1 MIKPVVI
8 KPVTKTYEACVRI
21 GRFLIFNGDTFGL
34 INMKLFMLKIG
45 ARPQGRLIEQHDVM
59 FVIAN
64 SLSETIESVNQHWPA
79 VKNNWHLDAW
89 REVKRVGDYQI
100 LLSTDSL
107 SKDGWSKDG
116 WSKDNALADNILA
129 DDRVDNKLDSQG
141 KQLYFVNLGG
151 YLPGQFE
158 EFHYKTLVVAETLG
172 KATAQVKKTAFY
184 QDYTFDNIDTAK
196 SGVATSHVDDKH
208 QLDLDDIHCVA
219 DLLPNDVA
227 LTIQPL
233 TEPEQNQLPDD
244 ALHIGYLSLKQI
256 KTMID

>member
-1 MIKPVVI
+1 
-8 KPVTKTYEACVRI
+8 
-21 GRFLIFNGDTFGL
+21 
-34 INMKLFMLKIG
+34 MKLFMLKIG

-100 LLSTDSL
+100 LLSKDSF
-107 SKDGWSKDG
+107 SKDGL
-116 WSKDNALADNILA
+116 SKDNALANNILA
-129 DDRVDNKLDSQG
+129 DDRVDIKLDSQD

-184 QDYTFDNIDTAK
+184 QDYTFDNVDTAK

-219 DLLPNDVA
+219 DLLPKDVA

-233 TEPEQNQLPDD
+233 TEPEKNQLPDD

-256 KTMID
+256 RTMID

>member
-1 MIKPVVI
+1 
-8 KPVTKTYEACVRI
+8 
-21 GRFLIFNGDTFGL
+21 
-34 INMKLFMLKIG
+34 MKLFMLKIG

-64 SLSETIESVNQHWPA
+64 SLSETIETVNQHWPA

-100 LLSTDSL
+100 LLSKNSFSTDGL
-107 SKDGWSKDG
+107 
-116 WSKDNALADNILA
+116 SKDNALADNIFA
-129 DDRVDNKLDSQG
+129 DDRVDNKLDSHG

-184 QDYTFDNIDTAK
+184 QDYTFDNVDTAK

-233 TEPEQNQLPDD
+233 TEPEKNQLPDD

-256 KTMID
+256 RTMID

>member
-116 WSKDNALADNILA
+116 WSKDNALADNIFA
-129 DDRVDNKLDSQG
+129 EDRVDNKLDNQG

-219 DLLPNDVA
+219 DLLPKDVA

>member
-1 MIKPVVI
+1 ML
-8 KPVTKTYEACVRI
+8 VR
-21 GRFLIFNGDTFGL
+21 RFLSFNGDTFGR
-34 INMKLFMLKIG
+34 ITMKLFMLKIG

-100 LLSTDSL
+100 LLSTESL
-107 SKDGWSKDG
+107 SKDGF
-116 WSKDNALADNILA
+116 SKDNALADN
-129 DDRVDNKLDSQG
+129 KLDSQD

-184 QDYTFDNIDTAK
+184 QDYTFDNVDTAK

-219 DLLPNDVA
+219 DLLPKDVA

-233 TEPEQNQLPDD
+233 TEHEKNQLPDD

>member
-1 MIKPVVI
+1 M
-8 KPVTKTYEACVRI
+8 RI

-34 INMKLFMLKIG
+34 ITMKLFMLKIG

-100 LLSTDSL
+100 LLSKESL
-107 SKDGWSKDG
+107 SKDE
-116 WSKDNALADNILA
+116 
-129 DDRVDNKLDSQG
+129 RVDNKLDSHG

-184 QDYTFDNIDTAK
+184 QDYTFDNVDTAK

-219 DLLPNDVA
+219 DLLPKDVA

-233 TEPEQNQLPDD
+233 TEPEKNQLPDD

>member
-1 MIKPVVI
+1 
-8 KPVTKTYEACVRI
+8 
-21 GRFLIFNGDTFGL
+21 
-34 INMKLFMLKIG
+34 MKLFMLKIG
-45 ARPQGRLIEQHDVM
+45 ARPPGRLIEQHDVM

-107 SKDGWSKDG
+107 SKDGL
-116 WSKDNALADNILA
+116 SKDNALADNILT
-129 DDRVDNKLDSQG
+129 DERVDNKLDSQG

-184 QDYTFDNIDTAK
+184 QDYTFDNVDAAK

-219 DLLPNDVA
+219 DLLPKDVA
-227 LTIQPL
+227 LTIQLL
-233 TEPEQNQLPDD
+233 TEHEKNQLPDD

>member
-1 MIKPVVI
+1 M
-8 KPVTKTYEACVRI
+8 RL
-21 GRFLIFNGDTFGL
+21 GRFLIFNGDTFGR

-89 REVKRVGDYQI
+89 REVKRVGDCQI
-100 LLSTDSL
+100 LLSKNSL
-107 SKDGWSKDG
+107 SKDG
-116 WSKDNALADNILA
+116 WSKDNALADKMLA
-129 DDRVDNKLDSQG
+129 DNIFAEDRVDNKLDNQG

-158 EFHYKTLVVAETLG
+158 EFHHKTLVIAETLG

-184 QDYTFDNIDTAK
+184 QDYTFDNVDTAK

-233 TEPEQNQLPDD
+233 TEPEKNQLPYD

>member
-1 MIKPVVI
+1 
-8 KPVTKTYEACVRI
+8 
-21 GRFLIFNGDTFGL
+21 
-34 INMKLFMLKIG
+34 MKLFMLKIG

-100 LLSTDSL
+100 LLSKNSFSEDGL
-107 SKDGWSKDG
+107 SKDK
-116 WSKDNALADNILA
+116 ALA
-129 DDRVDNKLDSQG
+129 DDRVDNKLDSQD

-184 QDYTFDNIDTAK
+184 QDYTFDNVDTAK

-233 TEPEQNQLPDD
+233 TEHEKNQLPDD

>member
-1 MIKPVVI
+1 
-8 KPVTKTYEACVRI
+8 
-21 GRFLIFNGDTFGL
+21 
-34 INMKLFMLKIG
+34 MKLFMLKIG
-45 ARPQGRLIEQHDVM
+45 ARPPGRLIEQHDVM

-100 LLSTDSL
+100 LLSKNSL
-107 SKDGWSKDG
+107 SKDGLSKDKG
-116 WSKDNALADNILA
+116 LADE
-129 DDRVDNKLDSQG
+129 RVDNKLDSQG

-184 QDYTFDNIDTAK
+184 QDYTFDNVDTAK
-196 SGVATSHVDDKH
+196 SGVATSHVDDKQ

-233 TEPEQNQLPDD
+233 NEPEKNQLPDD

>member
-1 MIKPVVI
+1 MI
-8 KPVTKTYEACVRI
+8 VR
-21 GRFLIFNGDTFGL
+21 GFLIFNGDTFGR
-34 INMKLFMLKIG
+34 ITMKLFMLKIG

-64 SLSETIESVNQHWPA
+64 SLSEIIESVNQHWPA

-89 REVKRVGDYQI
+89 REVKRVGNYQI
-100 LLSTDSL
+100 LLSTDSF
-107 SKDGWSKDG
+107 SKDGWSKD
-116 WSKDNALADNILA
+116 SALADNILA
-129 DDRVDNKLDSQG
+129 DERVDNKLDSQD

-158 EFHYKTLVVAETLG
+158 EFHYKTLVIAETLG

-184 QDYTFDNIDTAK
+184 QDYTFDNVDTAK
-196 SGVATSHVDDKH
+196 SGVATSHVDDKQ

-233 TEPEQNQLPDD
+233 TEPEKNQLPDD

-256 KTMID
+256 RTMID

>member
-1 MIKPVVI
+1 
-8 KPVTKTYEACVRI
+8 
-21 GRFLIFNGDTFGL
+21 
-34 INMKLFMLKIG
+34 MKLFMLKIG
-45 ARPQGRLIEQHDVM
+45 ARPPGRLIEQHDVM

-100 LLSTDSL
+100 LLSKQSL
-107 SKDGWSKDG
+107 SKDGL
-116 WSKDNALADNILA
+116 SKDNALADNIFA
-129 DDRVDNKLDSQG
+129 DDRVDNKLDSQD

-172 KATAQVKKTAFY
+172 KATAQVKKAAFY
-184 QDYTFDNIDTAK
+184 QDYTFDNVDTAK

-208 QLDLDDIHCVA
+208 QVDLDDIHCVA
-219 DLLPNDVA
+219 DLLPKDVA

-233 TEPEQNQLPDD
+233 TEPEKNQLSDD
-244 ALHIGYLSLKQI
+244 TLHIGYLSLKQI

>member
-1 MIKPVVI
+1 
-8 KPVTKTYEACVRI
+8 
-21 GRFLIFNGDTFGL
+21 
-34 INMKLFMLKIG
+34 MLKIG

-64 SLSETIESVNQHWPA
+64 SLSETIESVNQHWPT

-89 REVKRVGDYQI
+89 REVKRVGNYQI
-100 LLSTDSL
+100 LLSKNSL
-107 SKDGWSKDG
+107 SKDGL
-116 WSKDNALADNILA
+116 SKDNALADNILA
-129 DDRVDNKLDSQG
+129 DERVDNKLDSQG
-141 KQLYFVNLGG
+141 TQLYFVNLGG

-172 KATAQVKKTAFY
+172 KATGQVKKTAFY
-184 QDYTFDNIDTAK
+184 QDYTFDNVDTAK

-233 TEPEQNQLPDD
+233 TEPEKNQLPDD

>member
-1 MIKPVVI
+1 M
-8 KPVTKTYEACVRI
+8 RL
-21 GRFLIFNGDTFGL
+21 GRFLIFNGDTFGR

-89 REVKRVGDYQI
+89 REVKRVGDCQI
-100 LLSTDSL
+100 LLSKNSL
-107 SKDGWSKDG
+107 SKDG
-116 WSKDNALADNILA
+116 WSKDNALADKMLA
-129 DDRVDNKLDSQG
+129 DNIFAEDRVDNKLDNRG

-158 EFHYKTLVVAETLG
+158 EFHYKTLVIAETLG

-184 QDYTFDNIDTAK
+184 QDYTFDNVDTAK

-233 TEPEQNQLPDD
+233 TEPEKNQLPYD

>member
-1 MIKPVVI
+1 
-8 KPVTKTYEACVRI
+8 
-21 GRFLIFNGDTFGL
+21 
-34 INMKLFMLKIG
+34 MKLFMLKIG

-64 SLSETIESVNQHWPA
+64 SLGETIESVNQHWPA

-100 LLSTDSL
+100 LLSKDSL
-107 SKDGWSKDG
+107 SKDGL
-116 WSKDNALADNILA
+116 SKDNALA
-129 DDRVDNKLDSQG
+129 DNKLDSQG

-184 QDYTFDNIDTAK
+184 QDYTFDNVDTAK

-233 TEPEQNQLPDD
+233 TEPEKNQLPYD

>member
-1 MIKPVVI
+1 
-8 KPVTKTYEACVRI
+8 
-21 GRFLIFNGDTFGL
+21 
-34 INMKLFMLKIG
+34 MKLFMLKIG
-45 ARPQGRLIEQHDVM
+45 ARPQGRIIEQHDVM

-107 SKDGWSKDG
+107 SKDKALV
-116 WSKDNALADNILA
+116 DNRLADNIFA
-129 DDRVDNKLDSQG
+129 DDRVDNKLDSHG

-184 QDYTFDNIDTAK
+184 QDYTFDNVDTAK

-233 TEPEQNQLPDD
+233 TKPEKNQLPDD

>member
-1 MIKPVVI
+1 M
-8 KPVTKTYEACVRI
+8 RL
-21 GRFLIFNGDTFGL
+21 GRFLIFNGDTFGR

-64 SLSETIESVNQHWPA
+64 SLSATIESVNQHWPA

-89 REVKRVGDYQI
+89 REVKRVGDCQI
-100 LLSTDSL
+100 LLSKNSL
-107 SKDGWSKDG
+107 SKDG
-116 WSKDNALADNILA
+116 WSKDNALADKMLA
-129 DDRVDNKLDSQG
+129 DNIFAEDRVDNKLDNQG

-158 EFHYKTLVVAETLG
+158 EFHYKTLVIAETLG

-184 QDYTFDNIDTAK
+184 QDYTFDNVDTAK

-233 TEPEQNQLPDD
+233 TEPEKNQLPYD

>member
-1 MIKPVVI
+1 
-8 KPVTKTYEACVRI
+8 
-21 GRFLIFNGDTFGL
+21 
-34 INMKLFMLKIG
+34 MKLFMLKIG

-100 LLSTDSL
+100 LLSKESL
-107 SKDGWSKDG
+107 SKDGF
-116 WSKDNALADNILA
+116 SKDNALA
-129 DDRVDNKLDSQG
+129 DNKLDSQG

-184 QDYTFDNIDTAK
+184 QDYTFDNVDTAK

-233 TEPEQNQLPDD
+233 TEPEKNQLPDD

>member
-1 MIKPVVI
+1 M
-8 KPVTKTYEACVRI
+8 RL
-21 GRFLIFNGDTFGL
+21 GRFLIFNGDTFGR

-89 REVKRVGDYQI
+89 REVKRVGDCQI
-100 LLSTDSL
+100 LLSKNSL
-107 SKDGWSKDG
+107 SKDG
-116 WSKDNALADNILA
+116 WSKDNALADNIFA
-129 DDRVDNKLDSQG
+129 DDRVDNKLDNQG

-158 EFHYKTLVVAETLG
+158 EFHYKTLVIAETLG

-184 QDYTFDNIDTAK
+184 QDYTFDNVDTAK

-233 TEPEQNQLPDD
+233 TEPEKNQLPYD

>member
-1 MIKPVVI
+1 M
-8 KPVTKTYEACVRI
+8 RL
-21 GRFLIFNGDTFGL
+21 GRFLIFNGDTFGR

-64 SLSETIESVNQHWPA
+64 SLSETIESVNQHWPE

-107 SKDGWSKDG
+107 SKDGL
-116 WSKDNALADNILA
+116 SKDNALADNIFA
-129 DDRVDNKLDSQG
+129 DDRVDNKLDSHG

-158 EFHYKTLVVAETLG
+158 EFHYKTLVIAETLG

-184 QDYTFDNIDTAK
+184 QDYTFDNVDTAK

-233 TEPEQNQLPDD
+233 TEPEKNQLPYD

>member
-1 MIKPVVI
+1 M
-8 KPVTKTYEACVRI
+8 RL
-21 GRFLIFNGDTFGL
+21 GRFLVFNGDTLGR

-89 REVKRVGDYQI
+89 REVKRVGDCQI
-100 LLSTDSL
+100 LLSKNSL
-107 SKDGWSKDG
+107 SKDG
-116 WSKDNALADNILA
+116 WSKDNALADNIFA
-129 DDRVDNKLDSQG
+129 DDRVDNKLDSHG

-158 EFHYKTLVVAETLG
+158 EFHYKTLMVAETLG

-184 QDYTFDNIDTAK
+184 QDYTFDNVDTAK

-233 TEPEQNQLPDD
+233 TEPEKNQLPYD

>member
-1 MIKPVVI
+1 ML
-8 KPVTKTYEACVRI
+8 VR
-21 GRFLIFNGDTFGL
+21 RFLIFNGDTFGR

-100 LLSTDSL
+100 LLSKDSL
-107 SKDGWSKDG
+107 SKDK
-116 WSKDNALADNILA
+116 ALADNIFA
-129 DDRVDNKLDSQG
+129 DDRVDNKLDSHG

-184 QDYTFDNIDTAK
+184 QDYTFDNVDSAK

-219 DLLPNDVA
+219 DLLPNNVT

-233 TEPEQNQLPDD
+233 TEPEKNQLPDD

-256 KTMID
+256 KTMVD

>member
-1 MIKPVVI
+1 M
-8 KPVTKTYEACVRI
+8 RL
-21 GRFLIFNGDTFGL
+21 GRFLIFNGDTFGR

-89 REVKRVGDYQI
+89 REVKRVGDCQI
-100 LLSTDSL
+100 LLSKESL
-107 SKDGWSKDG
+107 SKDGL
-116 WSKDNALADNILA
+116 SKDNALADNILA

-158 EFHYKTLVVAETLG
+158 EFHYKTLVIAETLG

-184 QDYTFDNIDTAK
+184 QDYTFDNVDTAK

-233 TEPEQNQLPDD
+233 TEPEKNQLPYD

>member
-1 MIKPVVI
+1 
-8 KPVTKTYEACVRI
+8 
-21 GRFLIFNGDTFGL
+21 
-34 INMKLFMLKIG
+34 MKLFMLKIG
-45 ARPQGRLIEQHDVM
+45 ARPPGRLIEQHDVM

-107 SKDGWSKDG
+107 SKDGL
-116 WSKDNALADNILA
+116 SKDNALADNIFA

-184 QDYTFDNIDTAK
+184 QDYTFDNVDTAK
-196 SGVATSHVDDKH
+196 SGVATSHVDDKY

-233 TEPEQNQLPDD
+233 TEPEKNQLPYD

>member
-1 MIKPVVI
+1 
-8 KPVTKTYEACVRI
+8 
-21 GRFLIFNGDTFGL
+21 
-34 INMKLFMLKIG
+34 MKLFMLKIG

-100 LLSTDSL
+100 LLSTDSF
-107 SKDGWSKDG
+107 
-116 WSKDNALADNILA
+116 SKDNALADN
-129 DDRVDNKLDSQG
+129 KLDSQD

-184 QDYTFDNIDTAK
+184 QDYTFDNVDTAK

-233 TEPEQNQLPDD
+233 TEPEKNQLPDD

>member
-1 MIKPVVI
+1 M
-8 KPVTKTYEACVRI
+8 RL
-21 GRFLIFNGDTFGL
+21 GRFLIFNGDTFGR
-34 INMKLFMLKIG
+34 ITMKLFMLKIG

-100 LLSTDSL
+100 LLSKESL
-107 SKDGWSKDG
+107 SKDGLSKD
-116 WSKDNALADNILA
+116 KALADNILA

-184 QDYTFDNIDTAK
+184 QDYTFDNVDTAK

-233 TEPEQNQLPDD
+233 TEPEKNQLPEDV
-244 ALHIGYLSLKQI
+244 LHIGYLSLKQI

>member
-1 MIKPVVI
+1 
-8 KPVTKTYEACVRI
+8 
-21 GRFLIFNGDTFGL
+21 
-34 INMKLFMLKIG
+34 MKLFMLKIG
-45 ARPQGRLIEQHDVM
+45 VRPQGRLIEQHDVM

-100 LLSTDSL
+100 LLSKESL
-107 SKDGWSKDG
+107 SKDGLA
-116 WSKDNALADNILA
+116 KDNALADNILV
-129 DDRVDNKLDSQG
+129 DDRVDNKLDSHG

-184 QDYTFDNIDTAK
+184 QDYTFDNVDTAK

-208 QLDLDDIHCVA
+208 HLDLDDIHCVA
-219 DLLPNDVA
+219 DLLPKDVV

-233 TEPEQNQLPDD
+233 TEPEKNQLPDD

>member
-1 MIKPVVI
+1 M
-8 KPVTKTYEACVRI
+8 RL
-21 GRFLIFNGDTFGL
+21 GRFLIFNGDTFGR

-100 LLSTDSL
+100 LLSKESL
-107 SKDGWSKDG
+107 SKDGL
-116 WSKDNALADNILA
+116 SKDNALADNILA

-158 EFHYKTLVVAETLG
+158 EFHYKTLVIAETLG

-184 QDYTFDNIDTAK
+184 QDYTFDNVDTAK

-233 TEPEQNQLPDD
+233 TEPEKNQLPYD

>member
-1 MIKPVVI
+1 
-8 KPVTKTYEACVRI
+8 
-21 GRFLIFNGDTFGL
+21 
-34 INMKLFMLKIG
+34 MKLFMLKIG

-64 SLSETIESVNQHWPA
+64 SLSEIIPVVNQHWQD
-79 VKNNWHLDAW
+79 VKGKWHLDAW

-100 LLSTDSL
+100 LLSTESL
-107 SKDGWSKDG
+107 SKDGL
-116 WSKDNALADNILA
+116 SKDNALA
-129 DDRVDNKLDSQG
+129 DNKLDSQG

-184 QDYTFDNIDTAK
+184 QDYTFDNVDTAK

-227 LTIQPL
+227 LIIQPL
-233 TEPEQNQLPDD
+233 TEHEKNQLPDD

>member
-1 MIKPVVI
+1 MIKTCGDKNLWQ
-8 KPVTKTYEACVRI
+8 KPMRL
-21 GRFLIFNGDTFGL
+21 GRFLIFNGDTFGR

-89 REVKRVGDYQI
+89 REVKRVGDCQI
-100 LLSTDSL
+100 LLSKNSL
-107 SKDGWSKDG
+107 SKDG
-116 WSKDNALADNILA
+116 WSKDNALADNIFA
-129 DDRVDNKLDSQG
+129 DERIDNKLDNQG

-158 EFHYKTLVVAETLG
+158 EFHYKTLVIAETLG

-184 QDYTFDNIDTAK
+184 QDYTFDNVDTAK

-233 TEPEQNQLPDD
+233 TEPEKNQLPYD

>member
-1 MIKPVVI
+1 M
-8 KPVTKTYEACVRI
+8 RL
-21 GRFLIFNGDTFGL
+21 GRFLIFNGDTFGR

-100 LLSTDSL
+100 LLSKQSL
-107 SKDGWSKDG
+107 SKDGL
-116 WSKDNALADNILA
+116 SKDNALADNILA

-158 EFHYKTLVVAETLG
+158 EVHYKTLVIAETLG

-184 QDYTFDNIDTAK
+184 QDYTFDNVDIAK

-219 DLLPNDVA
+219 DLLPKDVA

-233 TEPEQNQLPDD
+233 TEPEKNQLPYD

>member
-1 MIKPVVI
+1 
-8 KPVTKTYEACVRI
+8 
-21 GRFLIFNGDTFGL
+21 
-34 INMKLFMLKIG
+34 MKLFMLKIG

-100 LLSTDSL
+100 LLSTDSFSKDGL
-107 SKDGWSKDG
+107 SKDKV
-116 WSKDNALADNILA
+116 LADNILA
-129 DDRVDNKLDSQG
+129 DERVDNKLDSHG

-151 YLPGQFE
+151 YLPDQFE

-184 QDYTFDNIDTAK
+184 QDYTFDNVDTAK
-196 SGVATSHVDDKH
+196 SGVATSHVDDKQ

-227 LTIQPL
+227 LTIQLL
-233 TEPEQNQLPDD
+233 TEHEKNQLPDD

>member
-1 MIKPVVI
+1 
-8 KPVTKTYEACVRI
+8 
-21 GRFLIFNGDTFGL
+21 
-34 INMKLFMLKIG
+34 MKLFMLKIG

-100 LLSTDSL
+100 LLSTDSF
-107 SKDGWSKDG
+107 SKDGWSKD
-116 WSKDNALADNILA
+116 SALADNILA
-129 DDRVDNKLDSQG
+129 DERVDNKLDSQD

-184 QDYTFDNIDTAK
+184 QDYTFDNVDTAK
-196 SGVATSHVDDKH
+196 SGVATSHVDDKQ

-219 DLLPNDVA
+219 DLLPRDVA

-233 TEPEQNQLPDD
+233 TEHEKNQLPDD

-256 KTMID
+256 RTMID

>member
-1 MIKPVVI
+1 
-8 KPVTKTYEACVRI
+8 
-21 GRFLIFNGDTFGL
+21 
-34 INMKLFMLKIG
+34 MKLFMLKIG

-64 SLSETIESVNQHWPA
+64 SLSEIIPVVNQHWPA

-89 REVKRVGDYQI
+89 REVKRVGNYQI

-107 SKDGWSKDG
+107 SKDGL
-116 WSKDNALADNILA
+116 SKDNALADNILA
-129 DDRVDNKLDSQG
+129 DDRVDNKLDSHG

-184 QDYTFDNIDTAK
+184 QDYTFDNVDTAK

-219 DLLPNDVA
+219 DLLPKDVA

-233 TEPEQNQLPDD
+233 TEPEKNQLPDD

>member
-1 MIKPVVI
+1 M
-8 KPVTKTYEACVRI
+8 RI

-100 LLSTDSL
+100 LLSKESL
-107 SKDGWSKDG
+107 SKDGL
-116 WSKDNALADNILA
+116 SKDNALADNILA
-129 DDRVDNKLDSQG
+129 DDREDNKLDSQG

-184 QDYTFDNIDTAK
+184 QDYTFDNVDTAK

-233 TEPEQNQLPDD
+233 TEPEKNQLPYD

>member
-1 MIKPVVI
+1 M
-8 KPVTKTYEACVRI
+8 RI

-100 LLSTDSL
+100 LLS
-107 SKDGWSKDG
+107 KDGL
-116 WSKDNALADNILA
+116 SKDNALADNILA

-219 DLLPNDVA
+219 DLMPRDVA

-233 TEPEQNQLPDD
+233 TEHEKNQLPDD

>member
-1 MIKPVVI
+1 MI
-8 KPVTKTYEACVRI
+8 R
-21 GRFLIFNGDTFGL
+21 RFLIFNGDTFGR
-34 INMKLFMLKIG
+34 ITMKLFMLKIG

-100 LLSTDSL
+100 LLSKNSF
-107 SKDGWSKDG
+107 
-116 WSKDNALADNILA
+116 SKDNALADNIFA
-129 DDRVDNKLDSQG
+129 DERVGNKLDSHG

-158 EFHYKTLVVAETLG
+158 EFHFKTLVVAETLG

-184 QDYTFDNIDTAK
+184 QDYTFDNVDTAK

-219 DLLPNDVA
+219 DLLPKDVA

-233 TEPEQNQLPDD
+233 TEPEKNQLPDD

>member
-1 MIKPVVI
+1 
-8 KPVTKTYEACVRI
+8 
-21 GRFLIFNGDTFGL
+21 
-34 INMKLFMLKIG
+34 MKLFMLKIG

-107 SKDGWSKDG
+107 SKDGL
-116 WSKDNALADNILA
+116 SKDNALADNILA

-184 QDYTFDNIDTAK
+184 QDYTFDNVDTAK

-219 DLLPNDVA
+219 DLLPKDVA

-233 TEPEQNQLPDD
+233 TEHEKNQLPDD
-244 ALHIGYLSLKQI
+244 ALHIGYFSLKQI

>member
-1 MIKPVVI
+1 M
-8 KPVTKTYEACVRI
+8 VR
-21 GRFLIFNGDTFGL
+21 RFLSFNADKFGR
-34 INMKLFMLKIG
+34 ITMKLFMLKIG

-100 LLSTDSL
+100 LLSTDSFSKDGL
-107 SKDGWSKDG
+107 SKDK
-116 WSKDNALADNILA
+116 ALADNILA

-158 EFHYKTLVVAETLG
+158 EFHYKTLVIAETLG

-184 QDYTFDNIDTAK
+184 QDYTFDNVDTAK

-208 QLDLDDIHCVA
+208 QLDLD
-219 DLLPNDVA
+219 
-227 LTIQPL
+227 
-233 TEPEQNQLPDD
+233 
-244 ALHIGYLSLKQI
+244 GYSLCG
-256 KTMID
+256 